1 MFAVILLLHALS
13 LRFSTSSEENILTPN
28 RPKLLQIFL
37 LSRHGDRSPIH
48 ILPKDPYK
56 DHWVQGYGQLTT
68 YGAEQ
73 HMALGKFIRSSY
85 STFISPTFHKD
96 EAFFR
101 SSGTDRTL
109 MSANSFIRGL
119 YPQQLSHIPPPVY
132 SLPIKYDHLLK
143 MSSDCPKFHKMY
155 LDLMNS
161 KEVNR
166 SIKAFEETIDVLRK
180 EYAELFPTE
189 SSPADQIRAS
199 WKICDTLGIWA
210 AHQLSFRPSWLTDKV
225 VEQCGR
231 MLDFKHR
238 VRFST
243 PSLTRFRGGP
253 LIAHVI
259 HLART
264 RANLEQRTVSSGRLP
279 LVPPFISDLVENV
292 TYRQQLVA
300 YFAHDST
307 LAAVMSHLKIF
318 NGRKPPLASC
328 LIIELHQAPKPVTSD
343 IADDEEFFV
352 RFLYRNETEPTDTRI
367 HSVWPAACGPFAA
380 AVHSDYLCS
389 LKRLESSL
397 VSTYSIDMASECS
410 AHTKQLLPNVSEDCY
425 YPQLGFLF
433 LLQFGF
439 LVCVIRRVG
448 NPIGFL
454 SAILFLFR

>member
-1 MFAVILLLHALS
+1 MFAVILLLQALS

-28 RPKLLQIFL
+28 RSKLLQIFL

-119 YPQQLSHIPPPVY
+119 YPQQLSNIQPPVY

-166 SIKAFEETIDVLRK
+166 SIEAFEETIDVLRK
-180 EYAELFPTE
+180 EYAELFPAD
-189 SSPADQIRAS
+189 SSPADQIRTS

-210 AHQLSFRPSWLTDKV
+210 AHQLSLRPSWLTDKV

-231 MLDFKHR
+231 MLDFKQR

-253 LIAHVI
+253 LIAHVL

-264 RANLEQRTVSSGRLP
+264 RANLEQRAVSSGRSP
-279 LVPPFISDLVENV
+279 LVPPFMSDLVESV

-318 NGRKPPLASC
+318 NGYVRACEPC
-328 LIIELHQAPKPVTSD
+328 LMMV
-343 IADDEEFFV
+343 
-352 RFLYRNETEPTDTRI
+352 
-367 HSVWPAACGPFAA
+367 
-380 AVHSDYLCS
+380 
-389 LKRLESSL
+389 
-397 VSTYSIDMASECS
+397 
-410 AHTKQLLPNVSEDCY
+410 
-425 YPQLGFLF
+425 
-433 LLQFGF
+433 
-439 LVCVIRRVG
+439 
-448 NPIGFL
+448 
-454 SAILFLFR
+454 